1 MKKSWLSLIVLA
13 LVIVPMT
20 AWASS
25 GTVEGTVQGFNC
37 VMQGKVCPV
46 GAEDPMAAVEDVFVV
61 FTKDG
66 KYFFVPNLDRAVMA
80 RHINQ
85 MVKVMGTVSDKFPS
99 ITADKVDVMVE
110 GAWKTAWSKE
120 MERELGG
127 KYGN

>member
-1 MKKSWLSLIVLA
+1 MKKSWILLVILA
-13 LVIVPMT
+13 LVMVPMT
-20 AWASS
+20 AWAS
-25 GTVEGTVQGFNC
+25 GTVEGTIQGFNC

-46 GAEDPMAAVEDVFVV
+46 GAEDPMAAVEDVFVI

-85 MVKVMGTVSDKFPS
+85 MVKITGTISDKFPS
-99 ITADKVDVMVE
+99 ITASQLDVMVK
-110 GAWKTAWSKE
+110 GAWKTAWSTA
-120 MERELGG
+120 MEAEIGG